1 MNWVN
6 IDLGN
11 CLYQTI
17 TSTNADL
24 LQLELQGN
32 LNYVIKRS
40 STKNLLEKLSA
51 RWQPYF
57 WGLNLLFEGLML
69 H

>member
-32 LNYVIKRS
+32 LN
-40 STKNLLEKLSA
+40 
-51 RWQPYF
+51 
-57 WGLNLLFEGLML
+57 
-69 H
+69 